1 MERKELPKT
10 VLIAA
15 EARDLDGEL
24 RADIRLLQNAYT
36 TLRDMEDYDCPTTLE
51 ELNTKEI
58 ERLTKERVSRAMED
72 ATLLPSE
79 VNERVAKYRAL
90 RRAVVTQIH
99 IIEKVAARWPQAKFA
114 YDPQVLNIT
123 PTADLTAIVE
133 AQCTKP
139 VPPMAQQHARL
150 IGNVLEAITKLR
162 QFEQEENVCKMRL
175 EVLAAMD
182 ENAFAAHWADGSIKR
197 PTYTNDPWMQRAAV
211 GREFAERQY
220 L

>member
-1 MERKELPKT
+1 
-10 VLIAA
+10 
-15 EARDLDGEL
+15 
-24 RADIRLLQNAYT
+24 
-36 TLRDMEDYDCPTTLE
+36 
-51 ELNTKEI
+51 
-58 ERLTKERVSRAMED
+58 MED

-79 VNERVAKYRAL
+79 VNERVSKYRAL

-114 YDPQVLNIT
+114 YDPQVQNIT